1 MGRAIRHASVL
12 VGLALGLFALPAW
25 AATVVQVRVGPHPT
39 FTRVVFELD
48 VPSGYRVERRTPVG
62 GGATEIVVTLEA
74 SSRAR
79 SIASR
84 SKLIEAV
91 SVDEGVGQSVARIRL
106 QKPGLRLR
114 EMILADPPRIVLD
127 VMADDAE
134 VAARPAARKRPPA
147 PAPKREVVEEAPP
160 KPPVPEPAAAVR
172 QPPSRPEVVAEEP
185 AKPPLPKPPAV
196 PPPPEPEEVAEA
208 PVEARQVEPEPAV
221 PALPQL
227 PPSVPMEPEAPAE
240 EEPSETGA
248 PPGMVIRQLDRDA
261 PSRPATPAAP
271 APRRVGVEPE
281 PESSAFELRS
291 NLVAIGAIGV
301 GLLVVVVAAIAFA
314 RRRSLPNDADVMV
327 LAEEGGD
334 AAPVPAEGFAMA
346 ASESGPAAEAAAED
360 PFSEVGESAPAP
372 EPGLFQ
378 EPDKGDSAMD
388 TERHELAS
396 AGDELRAPPKFP
408 GDEESDLAR
417 VVRELERRIEHLET
431 RLDESIDARERLER
445 QVAAQ
450 TEELRVQRAAIA
462 RTQRALRGLT
472 RSEEEQATEP
482 ALRDPG
488 KPSFSGS

>member
-1 MGRAIRHASVL
+1 MMGRAIRHASIL
-12 VGLALGLFALPAW
+12 TGLALGLFALPAW

-48 VPSGYRVERRTPVG
+48 VPSGYRVERQTPVG
-62 GGATEIVVTLEA
+62 EGATEIVVTLEA

-91 SVDEGVGQSVARIRL
+91 SVEAGVGQAVARIRL
-106 QKPGLRLR
+106 HKPGLRLR

-134 VAARPAARKRPPA
+134 VAARPAARTPPPA
-147 PAPKREVVEEAPP
+147 PKPKREVVEEAPP
-160 KPPVPEPAAAVR
+160 EPPIPEPVAVP
-172 QPPSRPEVVAEEP
+172 QPPSRPEVIAEEP
-185 AKPPLPKPPAV
+185 AKRPVPEPPAV
-196 PPPPEPEEVAEA
+196 PPPPEPEVVAEA
-208 PVEARQVEPEPAV
+208 PVEPEPEPAA
-221 PALPQL
+221 PSLPEL

-240 EEPSETGA
+240 AEPSETGA
-248 PPGMVIRQLDRDA
+248 PPGMVIRQLDEDA
-261 PSRPATPAAP
+261 PSRAATPAAP
-271 APRRVGVEPE
+271 VPRRVGVEPE
-281 PESSAFELRS
+281 PEPAAFELRS

-327 LAEEGGD
+327 LAEEGDD
-334 AAPVPAEGFAMA
+334 AAPVPAEGFAMG
-346 ASESGPAAEAAAED
+346 ASESEPTREAAAED
-360 PFSEVGESAPAP
+360 PFSEVGESATAP

-388 TERHELAS
+388 TETPELAS

-408 GDEESDLAR
+408 GEEESDLAR
-417 VVRELERRIEHLET
+417 VVREMERRIEHLET

-462 RTQRALRGLT
+462 RTQRALRGLS